1 MKILKIFG
9 LVVGVHV
16 FALILIFANP
26 GCSSSTR
33 PAPRPADTVAA
44 AEPPAVVT
52 PPVVPPSA
60 PAADPAPALAPAPAP
75 LAPAPAE
82 AGAPA
87 AITFNPDLP
96 AVAAPAASRTS
107 PTRPNTPVANALVA
121 EPVADVTPAKT
132 YTVMSGDNLWNLSKK
147 HGVPVSQLAAANN
160 LKASAVLHPG
170 QKLIIPGKA
179 PVSAAPAS
187 TPAAAPKPAPATKAA
202 PAARTSEAT
211 PRASGG
217 TRHVV
222 KPGESLSVIAKQY
235 GVGTGD
241 LAVANNITDPRKV
254 RSGMELVIPAAGS
267 RGAKAPAK
275 AAEAAPKPAEPAP
288 VPTLNLGAPA
298 SAAEV
303 PVIRVDENV
312 LAPAPKP

>member
-9 LVVGVHV
+9 VVVGVHV

-44 AEPPAVVT
+44 SETPAAVT
-52 PPVVPPSA
+52 PPVVPPSVPVA
-60 PAADPAPALAPAPAP
+60 EPAPAPALAPAPS
-75 LAPAPAE
+75 LAAAPAE
-82 AGAPA
+82 SSATAP
-87 AITFNPDLP
+87 ISFNPDLP
-96 AVAAPAASRTS
+96 AVAAPAVSRTS

-121 EPVADVTPAKT
+121 EPVSDVTPAKT

-170 QKLIIPGKA
+170 QKLVIPGKA
-179 PVSAAPAS
+179 PASAAPAAA
-187 TPAAAPKPAPATKAA
+187 TAPAAKAA
-202 PAARTSEAT
+202 PAAKPAASTRTSEAA
-211 PRASGG
+211 PRSSGG

-275 AAEAAPKPAEPAP
+275 APEAPKPAESVP
-288 VPTLNLGAPA
+288 VPTLNLSAPA
-298 SAAEV
+298 SDV

-312 LAPAPKP
+312 LTPAPKP

>member
-9 LVVGVHV
+9 VVVGVHV

-44 AEPPAVVT
+44 SEAPAAVT

-60 PAADPAPALAPAPAP
+60 PMAEPAPAPTLAPAPAAA
-75 LAPAPAE
+75 LAAAPAE
-82 AGAPA
+82 SSATAP
-87 AITFNPDLP
+87 ISFNPDLP
-96 AVAAPAASRTS
+96 AVAAPAVSRTS

-121 EPVADVTPAKT
+121 DPVSDVTPAKT

-170 QKLIIPGKA
+170 QKLVLPGKA
-179 PVSAAPAS
+179 PASAAPA
-187 TPAAAPKPAPATKAA
+187 PAPAAKPATAAKPAASTRTSDAA
-202 PAARTSEAT
+202 PRG
-211 PRASGG
+211 SGG

-254 RSGMELVIPAAGS
+254 RSGMELVIPAAGG
-267 RGAKAPAK
+267 RGARPPAK
-275 AAEAAPKPAEPAP
+275 AAEAPKPSEPAP

-298 SAAEV
+298 PASDV

-312 LAPAPKP
+312 LTPAPKP